1 MFNWLKS
8 GAVNTK
14 RSKET
19 DIPFYATE
27 EKKK

>member
-1 MFNWLKS
+1 MFNWIKNGS
-8 GAVNTK
+8 VNTK
-14 RSKET
+14 KEKET

>member
-14 RSKET
+14 KTKET
-19 DIPFYATE
+19 DLPFYATE
-27 EKKK
+27 DKKK